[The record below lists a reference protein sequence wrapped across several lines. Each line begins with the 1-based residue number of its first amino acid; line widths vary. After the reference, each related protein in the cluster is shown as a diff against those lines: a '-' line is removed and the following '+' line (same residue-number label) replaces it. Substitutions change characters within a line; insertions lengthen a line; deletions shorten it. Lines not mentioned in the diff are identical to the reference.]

1 MRPTLLAVWRD
12 GLSRVFRAPAVW
24 LLLWTLTLATT
35 ALPAWFMQGAITTHL
50 DSSLAAERAADGMNF
65 DWLQEFQRTG
75 ALQRSLRVDVIGG
88 ATVMDNTSALLDMR
102 PRPQVLVVTGAVFVL
117 LLWILTPGCIHRVAK
132 NTPIGA
138 AQFASTCGRLLL
150 PMLRLNLGAAVV
162 YGALFGS
169 VHAWLFD
176 DVFEQVTRELTV
188 ERTAFVIR
196 LACYVAFLLLVG
208 LVNLVADM
216 ARVRMVVE
224 GRRSAVAS
232 AVAALSFIGRN
243 VRLTAGAYLLN
254 VLLLGGVLT
263 MYAVTAP
270 GVGTAGWDMW
280 AAFAFGQVYL
290 LARLGVKL
298 LFWGSEAAALQQVYG
313 ARGFVRA

>member
-1 MRPTLLAVWRD
+1 MALGSAGSGLLALPM
-12 GLSRVFRAPAVW
+12 LS
-24 LLLWTLTLATT
+24 
-35 ALPAWFMQGAITTHL
+35 
-50 DSSLAAERAADGMNF
+50 DGMNF

-196 LACYVAFLLLVG
+196 LACYAAFLLLVG
-208 LVNLVADM
+208 LVNLVADV

>member
-50 DSSLAAERAADGMNF
+50 GSSLAAERAADGMNL
-65 DWLQEFQRTG
+65 DWLQEFRSTG
-75 ALQRSLRVDVIGG
+75 AFQRSLRVDVVGG
-88 ATVMDNTSALLDMR
+88 AAVMDNTSALLDAGS
-102 PRPQVLVVTGAVFVL
+102 RPQVLVVTGAVFVL
-117 LLWILTPGCIHRVAK
+117 LLWTLTPGCIHRVAK
-132 NTPIGA
+132 NAPIGA

-162 YGALFGS
+162 YAALFGS

-176 DVFEQVTRELTV
+176 DVFEQLTRELTV

-196 LACYVAFLLLVG
+196 LGCYVAFLLLVG
-208 LVNLVADM
+208 CVNLVADV

-232 AVAALSFIGRN
+232 AVAALSFIGRH
-243 VRLTAGAYLLN
+243 VRLTVGAYLLN
-254 VLLLGGVLT
+254 VLLLGVVLT
-263 MYAVTAP
+263 TYGMAAP

-298 LFWGSEAAALQQVYG
+298 LFWGSEAAALQQVHG

>member
-35 ALPAWFMQGAITTHL
+35 ALPAWFMQDAIATHL
-50 DSSLAAERAADGMNF
+50 GSSLAAEPAADGMNL
-65 DWLQEFQRTG
+65 DWLQEFRSAG
-75 ALQRSLRVDVIGG
+75 AFQRSLRVDVVGG
-88 ATVMDNTSALLDMR
+88 AAVMDNTSALLDAGS
-102 PRPQVLVVTGAVFVL
+102 RPQALVVTGAVFVL
-117 LLWILTPGCIHRVAK
+117 LLWTLTPGCIHRVAK
-132 NTPIGA
+132 NAPIGA

-150 PMLRLNLGAAVV
+150 PMLRLNLGAALV
-162 YGALFGS
+162 YAALFGS

-176 DVFEQVTRELTV
+176 DVFEQLTRELTV

-196 LACYVAFLLLVG
+196 LGCYVAFLLLVG
-208 LVNLVADM
+208 VVNLVADV

-243 VRLTAGAYLLN
+243 LRLTAGAYLLN
-254 VLLLGGVLT
+254 VLLLGVVLT
-263 MYAVTAP
+263 TYGVTAP

-298 LFWGSEAAALQQVYG
+298 LFWGSEAAALQQVHG